1 MNERYKM
8 TRQEAEEKMESLSEV
23 FQVVRLID
31 GKILREREKNTEA
44 DQFSEMCQ
52 CYDFW
57 EKGKE
62 CDNCISLLALKEKSQ
77 RVKLEFLGSQVFQVM
92 SRYVEIDG
100 EPYVME
106 MIENL
111 DDSIRIDPEG

>member
-52 CYDFW
+52 CYDF
-57 EKGKE
+57 
-62 CDNCISLLALKEKSQ
+62 
-77 RVKLEFLGSQVFQVM
+77 
-92 SRYVEIDG
+92 
-100 EPYVME
+100 
-106 MIENL
+106 
-111 DDSIRIDPEG
+111 